1 MPKTRIE
8 LPETIEHLSILNER
22 GELDQTLEPAI
33 PDALL
38 LKLHRTM
45 LLARRFD
52 ERLLSLQRQGRI
64 GTFPP
69 ISCVRPPEFPPYQAT
84 ESRFPY
90 RSPFVPAR
98 QAYSH
103 SASVGSR

>member
-52 ERLLSLQRQGRI
+52 
-64 GTFPP
+64 
-69 ISCVRPPEFPPYQAT
+69 
-84 ESRFPY
+84 
-90 RSPFVPAR
+90 
-98 QAYSH
+98 
-103 SASVGSR
+103 